1 MRQAGDGSPVVE
13 VCRKMGMAEQT
24 SHRWKK
30 RYVNMEVAEM
40 RRLKVVEEENG
51 KLKQLVADLSLDK
64 QPL

>member
-1 MRQAGDGSPVVE
+1 MRQAEDGSPVVE

-24 SHRWKK
+24 FHRWKK

-51 KLKQLVADLSLDK
+51 KLKQLEADLSLDK